1 MPSFPSRRPYDR
13 VQLARADVTIGNG
26 ATMYQRMVVPLRLD
40 ANLAGMLVVRPVPA
54 PPRLDHKPRLQ
65 VAFVRPAAA
74 AKAAVTPEMAE
85 RLRAMGYVR

>member
-1 MPSFPSRRPYDR
+1 
-13 VQLARADVTIGNG
+13 
-26 ATMYQRMVVPLRLD
+26 
-40 ANLAGMLVVRPVPA
+40 MLVVRPVPA